1 MGDLKELAEAV
12 KHHNATGSAISRIT
26 DRPANRGS
34 TGEYIAAQVLG
45 IELHKSAATKD
56 TDGYFSTGP
65 LKGSLVNIKWYAEHQ
80 GLLDINPAPLP
91 AHYYLVMAG
100 PKAAAVSSRGKRAPW
115 TVTYVFL
122 FERERLLEALRKRGV
137 KIGIATSVSR
147 DLWND
152 AEIYPAA
159 QSSLLVL
166 TEEQK
171 ALLGSF
177 G

>member
-12 KHHNATGSAISRIT
+12 KRHNATGEAITRIVN
-26 DRPANRGS
+26 RPANRGS
-34 TGEYIAAQVLG
+34 TGEYIASQVLG
-45 IELHKSAATKD
+45 IELHKSAATKG
-56 TDGYFSTGP
+56 TDGYFTTGP
-65 LKGSLVNIKWYAEHQ
+65 LNGSSVNIKWYAEHQ

-100 PKAAAVSSRGKRAPW
+100 PKAAADSSQGKSAPW
-115 TVTYVFL
+115 IVKYVFL
-122 FERERLLEALRKRGV
+122 FERDTLLEALRKRGV
-137 KIGIATSVSR
+137 KIGVATSVSR

-159 QSSLLVL
+159 QSNLLVL

-171 ALLGSF
+171 ALIGLF